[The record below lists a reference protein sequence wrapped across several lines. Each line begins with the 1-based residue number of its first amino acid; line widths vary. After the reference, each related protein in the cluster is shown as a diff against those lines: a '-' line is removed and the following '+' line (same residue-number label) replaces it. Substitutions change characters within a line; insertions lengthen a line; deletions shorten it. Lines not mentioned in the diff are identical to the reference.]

1 MAESRLDL
9 VSSRKNRLL
18 RRQNRQQPYTD
29 WAGEDG
35 MDTGGDTR
43 SRRTDSLRS
52 RVYGE
57 ILDRIRRGDVAQ
69 DDRLVDVDIAARLGV
84 SRMPVRE
91 ALLQLTHEGYL
102 VGTTRGFMRP
112 RLTLDDVAD
121 IFEVRRLL
129 EPRAAAHAA
138 RDIDD
143 AGVARLRE
151 AVAEAEA
158 ALAAA
163 DVDLLFHANVAFRD
177 EWMGAVRNARLTSAI
192 YRFIDHVQ
200 IVRLATLHDPET
212 QPIVVEGLRRLAD
225 AFARRD
231 GVAAHDRMARF
242 IDTAEERFR
251 RLAAVDADGGID
263 FAGSIAAAAA
273 R

>member
-1 MAESRLDL
+1 MDKGLDTPA
-9 VSSRKNRLL
+9 
-18 RRQNRQQPYTD
+18 RR
-29 WAGEDG
+29 
-35 MDTGGDTR
+35 
-43 SRRTDSLRS
+43 SDSLRA

-57 ILDRIRRGDVAQ
+57 ILERIRRGDVAQ
-69 DDRLVDVDIAARLGV
+69 DERLVDVDIAARLGV

-138 RDIDD
+138 RDLTE
-143 AGVARLRE
+143 AGIARLRA
-151 AVAEAEA
+151 AVEDAER
-158 ALAAA
+158 ALAATDA
-163 DVDLLFHANVAFRD
+163 DLLFRANVAFRN
-177 EWMGAVRNARLTSAI
+177 EWMGAVRNGRLTSAI
-192 YRFIDHVQ
+192 SRFIDHVQ
-200 IVRLATLHDPET
+200 IVRLATLTDPET
-212 QPIVVEGLRRLAD
+212 QPIVVAGLHGLAD
-225 AFARRD
+225 AFARHD